1 MQEGFWCNNLWF
13 IIQRAISCHDGF
25 SIMIN
30 HASDLTSTLKA
41 HWDIAPSMWS
51 FIQSA
56 PASSS
61 LLLSPEWRCTYLL
74 IPHSPG
80 YLLLKALDMI
90 LPLDSTCKKW
100 HRNMHPHFL
109 LTSTTGETQELE
121 DGLIALSFNVLSTS
135 SIVCRIARGT
145 QYGCYLIGGA
155 SPTFTS
161 CSKTSVTPISLVE
174 FVKWLLQLKPDLP
187 GVVACSPGSRR
198 CCDSSPSVSTTTC
211 SAGSMWCKAV
221 SAGMP
226 SESLVAPCG
235 GYWRCSLS
243 GLLAPPVSAM
253 TPPLSSSLWVPSPG
267 TTCIIRSGLYALIL
281 LVHLFLVTARCG
293 ILQVCQGKCCLRYPG
308 GHTSTGTSG
317 INATFIVSSLTSA
330 ESHFHAHTAFS
341 TTPNSIFLDWWD
353 WLWHMPLCTASSV
366 LPPSATTMLE

>member
-161 CSKTSVTPISLVE
+161 CST
-174 FVKWLLQLKPDLP
+174 
-187 GVVACSPGSRR
+187 
-198 CCDSSPSVSTTTC
+198 
-211 SAGSMWCKAV
+211 
-221 SAGMP
+221 
-226 SESLVAPCG
+226 
-235 GYWRCSLS
+235 
-243 GLLAPPVSAM
+243 
-253 TPPLSSSLWVPSPG
+253 
-267 TTCIIRSGLYALIL
+267 
-281 LVHLFLVTARCG
+281 
-293 ILQVCQGKCCLRYPG
+293 
-308 GHTSTGTSG
+308 
-317 INATFIVSSLTSA
+317 N
-330 ESHFHAHTAFS
+330 
-341 TTPNSIFLDWWD
+341 
-353 WLWHMPLCTASSV
+353 
-366 LPPSATTMLE
+366 

>member
-1 MQEGFWCNNLWF
+1 M
-13 IIQRAISCHDGF
+13 
-25 SIMIN
+25 
-30 HASDLTSTLKA
+30 
-41 HWDIAPSMWS
+41 
-51 FIQSA
+51 
-56 PASSS
+56 
-61 LLLSPEWRCTYLL
+61 YLL

-80 YLLLKALDMI
+80 HLLKALDMI
-90 LPLDSTCKKW
+90 LPLDSTCKNW
-100 HRNMHPHFL
+100 HRNTDPHF
-109 LTSTTGETQELE
+109 
-121 DGLIALSFNVLSTS
+121 SFDQYNKRNPGTWRRFNCSKFQRLVTLS
-135 SIVCRIARGT
+135 SIISCIARGT
-145 QYGCYLIGGA
+145 QYGQHSRHAPRHQCAPYHSWNLWSG
-155 SPTFTS
+155 FFN
-161 CSKTSVTPISLVE
+161 SVTWSARCSRLFPRLKKMLWLISISVNNN
-174 FVKWLLQLKPDLP
+174 LLS
-187 GVVACSPGSRR
+187 GINVVQ
-198 CCDSSPSVSTTTC
+198 
-211 SAGSMWCKAV
+211 AV